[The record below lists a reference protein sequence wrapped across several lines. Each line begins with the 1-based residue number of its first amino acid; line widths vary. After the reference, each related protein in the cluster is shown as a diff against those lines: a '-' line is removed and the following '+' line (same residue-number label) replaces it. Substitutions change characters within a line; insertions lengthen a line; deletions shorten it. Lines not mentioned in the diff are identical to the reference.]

1 MKKTILLLFLALGLM
16 SMNAPAKKNR
26 FGLLNEIT
34 VAEKFDIKIKN
45 DTDSDV
51 KVINAGSGGS
61 YSLTKGATTTIKM
74 EEGDKLHF
82 YEKGK
87 KGALLLTASKDIH
100 NKVQLLSK
108 L

>member
-1 MKKTILLLFLALGLM
+1 
-16 SMNAPAKKNR
+16 MNVVSIKQTNSVII
-26 FGLLNEIT
+26 EDSIS
-34 VAEKFDIKIKN
+34 EKFDIKIKN

-87 KGALLLTASKDIH
+87 KGALILSATKDMH
-100 NKVQLLSK
+100 NKTQLLSK
-108 L
+108 LL